1 MWASYIAA
9 LAGNGDNVLAKTAL
23 EEAEQNG
30 ELEVDAFILGSF
42 FDASPGQMKQADIEI
57 YAEERYPEVWK
68 VVKEEIGW
76 TVDEARMRKVKID
89 RTVTP

>member
-1 MWASYIAA
+1 
-9 LAGNGDNVLAKTAL
+9 
-23 EEAEQNG
+23 
-30 ELEVDAFILGSF
+30 
-42 FDASPGQMKQADIEI
+42 MKQADIEI

>member
-1 MWASYIAA
+1 
-9 LAGNGDNVLAKTAL
+9 
-23 EEAEQNG
+23 
-30 ELEVDAFILGSF
+30 
-42 FDASPGQMKQADIEI
+42 
-57 YAEERYPEVWK
+57 